1 MELLYFL
8 WVLLFIIAIATIY
21 YFGRYFQSPS
31 KQNQKNVTLEV
42 IIVIVLLISSI
53 YAGILINL

>member
-8 WVLLFIIAIATIY
+8 WVNFFIIAVATIY
-21 YFGRYFQSPS
+21 YIGQCFQSPS
-31 KQNQKNVTLEV
+31 KQNQRNVTLEV

-53 YAGILINL
+53 CAGILINL